1 MTATKTIF
9 SEKKFPSFI
18 TGHAIFKSFKE
29 VRKVFPEI
37 GLPNTEKEIEVDNK
51 KEAKDAATYLL
62 NEIKDR
68 IDRRLLSINKYAVK
82 KDSMGKKRKKKLNNA
97 QHLLTSVKTNITK
110 AKNGFLTENNGRIT
124 LNLPTD
130 IADAEDKMAF
140 KGGEGLFRVYNK
152 LNETLRAGHFLAMPK
167 LEDLNTFKEF
177 SAKNVPALK
186 YKVRFASDGSEGAW
200 DIATMSMRG
209 INSCQTWGGGNSTHI
224 VGSIVDP
231 FTGIIYLTNGGKFNE
246 HGSKMIR
253 RCVVRFVVDEKKKVP
268 YLALERMYP
277 AMEKGCLDAF
287 IAFLK
292 ERTDNKFD
300 VIYLDSHN
308 YTAKANL
315 YVPMS
320 KVVGQLTTYDQPYR
334 DSGMTYK
341 ADVNDRKSCV
351 KEAVQYKLDVLY
363 GAFASKV
370 VAAAKGVKIKD
381 VPATSKL
388 ALKVLTGRDYTGDC
402 SYVFYQGLYAEIKK
416 FFSGMNTGDYKD
428 GGMFLRD
435 GMEGFLKDGLEEKI
449 VGILKTVAIP
459 KTYLYQ
465 AKTKT
470 IEKGFYSKLE
480 DDVITTIAK
489 AGAAKVEAHF
499 TAELKKIKVVE
510 EKAGAKKCI
519 ADEIIPIYTK
529 LLS

>member
-308 YTAKANL
+308 YTAKAPYNTSNL
-315 YVPMS
+315 YCTASFTHDFRSFTSALYVIPLS
-320 KVVGQLTTYDQPYR
+320 RYGWSYVVNCPTTLLIGTYR
-334 DSGMTYK
+334 
-341 ADVNDRKSCV
+341 
-351 KEAVQYKLDVLY
+351 L
-363 GAFASKV
+363 AFAV
-370 VAAAKGVKIKD
+370 
-381 VPATSKL
+381 
-388 ALKVLTGRDYTGDC
+388 
-402 SYVFYQGLYAEIKK
+402 
-416 FFSGMNTGDYKD
+416 
-428 GGMFLRD
+428 
-435 GMEGFLKDGLEEKI
+435 
-449 VGILKTVAIP
+449 
-459 KTYLYQ
+459 
-465 AKTKT
+465 
-470 IEKGFYSKLE
+470 
-480 DDVITTIAK
+480 
-489 AGAAKVEAHF
+489 
-499 TAELKKIKVVE
+499 
-510 EKAGAKKCI
+510 
-519 ADEIIPIYTK
+519 
-529 LLS
+529 